1 VDDLADDRRLFGGLS
16 DVELASLK
24 RMPEVER
31 ITGLSE
37 DTIGRE
43 YGHLIVRPSSRTK
56 GISLRNTLEIA
67 AGVAKRA
74 RDL

>member
-1 VDDLADDRRLFGGLS
+1 MDDLADDSRLFEGFTP
-16 DVELASLK
+16 VELASLK

-31 ITGLSE
+31 ITGISE
-37 DTIGRE
+37 DTIDRE
-43 YGHLIVRPSSRTK
+43 YAHLIVRPSLRTK
-56 GISLRNTLEIA
+56 GITLRNTLEIA